1 MALSEK
7 YRRAWWGEDMLVLK
21 ALKVFVMKE
30 MTSWSINLAPEVR
43 RTQGTVGGRGSP
55 RKNS

>member
-1 MALSEK
+1 
-7 YRRAWWGEDMLVLK
+7 MLVLK
-21 ALKVFVMKE
+21 ALKVFVLKE

-43 RTQGTVGGRGSP
+43 RTQGRAGGRGSP

>member
-1 MALSEK
+1 
-7 YRRAWWGEDMLVLK
+7 MLVLK

-55 RKNS
+55 WKNS